1 MEERVKILCV
11 DDQQI
16 QLEVLKNILGNDYDV
31 TTCDSGRDALGLLN
45 EGREFEVLLSDYQM
59 PEMDGL
65 ELCMEFKRRSPATI
79 RLIMTGY
86 LNPAKM
92 STLAYPDGVAAY
104 VLKPLFPQK
113 LLRLIEEA
121 LEGGN

>member
-1 MEERVKILCV
+1 MEDRVKILCV
-11 DDQQI
+11 DDQQV

-31 TTCDSGRDALGLLN
+31 TTCDSGTDALQLLD
-45 EGREFEVLLSDYQM
+45 EGREFQVLLSDYQM
-59 PEMDGL
+59 PDMDGIQ
-65 ELCMEFKRRSPATI
+65 LCMEFRRRSPSTI

-92 STLAYPDGVAAY
+92 STLANPEGVAAY

-113 LLRLIEEA
+113 LLRLIEEV
-121 LEGGN
+121 LENDV

>member
-11 DDQQI
+11 DDQQV

-31 TTCDSGRDALGLLN
+31 TTCDSGHDALSLLN
-45 EGREFEVLLSDYQM
+45 DGREFQVLLSDFQM
-59 PEMDGL
+59 PEMDGIQ
-65 ELCMEFKRRSPATI
+65 LCTEFRRRSPSTI

-92 STLAYPDGVAAY
+92 SNLADPEGVAAY

-113 LLRLIEEA
+113 LLRLIEEV
-121 LEGGN
+121 LENGV

>member
-1 MEERVKILCV
+1 MEDRVKILCV
-11 DDQQI
+11 DDQQV

-31 TTCDSGRDALGLLN
+31 TTCDSGTDALQLLD
-45 EGREFEVLLSDYQM
+45 EGREFQVLLSDYQM
-59 PEMDGL
+59 PEMDGIQ
-65 ELCMEFKRRSPATI
+65 LCMEFRRRSPSTI

-92 STLAYPDGVAAY
+92 STLANPEGVAAY

-113 LLRLIEEA
+113 LLRLIEEV
-121 LEGGN
+121 LENDV